1 MQCAKGS
8 YNLKGFYN
16 DLIERLDKQKALIKK
31 VEENSIKSLQFAS
44 TMNSAYFDRK

>member
-16 DLIERLDKQKALIKK
+16 DLIDRLDKQKAIIKR
-31 VEENSIKSLQFAS
+31 VEENSVKSLQFAS
-44 TMNSAYFDRK
+44 TMNSNFFDRR